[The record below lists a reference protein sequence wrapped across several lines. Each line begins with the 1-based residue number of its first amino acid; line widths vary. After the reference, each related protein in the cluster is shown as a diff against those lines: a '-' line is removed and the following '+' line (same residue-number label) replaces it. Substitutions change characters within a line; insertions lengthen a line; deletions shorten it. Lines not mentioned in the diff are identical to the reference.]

1 MPPSDK
7 KQELARIIAGRV
19 SQLKAE
25 KIDAVR
31 SKLDQFVGFVTNDTL
46 YRLRQA
52 VADHTGAPAEGA
64 DGRIAVILG
73 LCDAY
78 LAGDGKQPGN
88 REKAAVVEDIK
99 AEALVERGRR
109 QAEARYLADAYAKS
123 PDNPPSPTPLGK
135 QTNRTLEKLIQPP
148 ERWGRA
154 APTPR
159 RKGPD
164 QDALDLVQKYG
175 LTEAEILAVKVY
187 TSDDYKYMNPAT
199 AYSEGWMEAQQ
210 FKGRADYLK
219 TPEGRAEMRQL
230 MEEGSLHSAMAVAA
244 LQKMEPKQG
253 LCFRGDRMTPQEF
266 TDMYGDASAPKLPTQ
281 TKPNL
286 TSIARVRK
294 SAENFANNS
303 TDPKKTVSVMTEVQ
317 VKNGREVRDLSV
329 FGKGEAEWLLLPG
342 TVLQTDS
349 VEKLPKGAAGKPAAK
364 AWYLVK
370 AHEEG

>member
-52 VADHTGAPAEGA
+52 VADHTSAPAEGA

-78 LAGDGKQPGN
+78 LAGDGKQSGN

-109 QAEARYLADAYAKS
+109 QAEARYLADAYAK
-123 PDNPPSPTPLGK
+123 NPANAPSPTPLGK
-135 QTNRTLEKLIQPP
+135 QTNRTVADAHPAAQALGQ
-148 ERWGRA
+148 GRTYA
-154 APTPR
+154 GA
-159 RKGPD
+159 KGAG

-175 LTEAEILAVKVY
+175 LTEAEVLAVKVY

-253 LCFRGDRMTPQEF
+253 VCFRGDRMTPQEF

-281 TKPNL
+281 TRANL

-294 SAENFANNS
+294 SAENFADNS
-303 TDPKKTVSVMTEVQ
+303 TDLKKTVSVLTEVQ

-349 VEKLPKGAAGKPAAK
+349 VEKLPKGTAGEPAAK